1 MAILFLL
8 CLGGLGGVSVDAWGV
23 YNIEHYGAIS
33 GCKDCTASIHAT
45 LAAARSE
52 NPNGAEVLIPKHG
65 VYISSPINITSNIIL
80 RVNGNLTAIRDE
92 SKFPNVELLPSYG
105 YDLDLGRFGHSGGG
119 NHGTKLRKHPFIW
132 SVNATNVTICGSG
145 TIDGS
150 GYYWIQKY
158 HNKSLAMHSG
168 WPGRPHLIE
177 IMYGKDVTIAG
188 TPKLTLLNSGF
199 WTLHP
204 IYTNNIHI
212 HNIDIIASNC
222 TVWDNE
228 VCGLNIDGIDVDSSQ
243 NVIIENNYIA
253 VGDDHVTVLSGG
265 GQAGR
270 LYNAPSR
277 NVTVKNNILGHG
289 MGELVYVLFHVFYN
303 SSSFVCSYGNFILQN
318 AHIIKVCQL
327 EAQLVVG

>member
-1 MAILFLL
+1 
-8 CLGGLGGVSVDAWGV
+8 
-23 YNIEHYGAIS
+23 
-33 GCKDCTASIHAT
+33 
-45 LAAARSE
+45 
-52 NPNGAEVLIPKHG
+52 
-65 VYISSPINITSNIIL
+65 
-80 RVNGNLTAIRDE
+80 
-92 SKFPNVELLPSYG
+92 
-105 YDLDLGRFGHSGGG
+105 
-119 NHGTKLRKHPFIW
+119 
-132 SVNATNVTICGSG
+132 
-145 TIDGS
+145 
-150 GYYWIQKY
+150 
-158 HNKSLAMHSG
+158 
-168 WPGRPHLIE
+168 
-177 IMYGKDVTIAG
+177 MYGEDVTIAG

-228 VCGLNIDGIDVDSSQ
+228 ACGLNIDGIDVDSSQ

-303 SSSFVCSYGNFILQN
+303 SSSFVCSHGNFILQN
-318 AHIIKVCQL
+318 AHIIQVCQL